1 MTNIIY
7 DIYKTLYKT
16 YGPQHWWPAK
26 TKLEIIIGAILT
38 QNTSWHNVEKAITN
52 LKKYKLISVDK
63 LHKIKIEVLQKVIRP
78 AGFYKQKSQTLKN
91 LISFLMKEYNG
102 KITTFLKEKQN
113 ILREKLLAIKGI
125 GKETADS
132 IILYAANKPLFVV
145 DKYTRRI
152 FSRHSIIK
160 NENIEY
166 DKLQNLITKNLPKK
180 VKIYNEFHAL
190 LVKVGKS
197 LCKRVPH
204 CEQCPLKKYLLES
217 QDNEG

>member
-1 MTNIIY
+1 MRNIIY

-16 YGPQHWWPAK
+16 FGPQHWWPAK

-52 LKKYKLISVDK
+52 LKKYKLIRVDK
-63 LHKIKIEVLQKVIRP
+63 LHKTKIETLQKIIRP

-152 FSRHSIIK
+152 FSRHNIIE

-180 VKIYNEFHAL
+180 
-190 LVKVGKS
+190 
-197 LCKRVPH
+197 
-204 CEQCPLKKYLLES
+204 
-217 QDNEG
+217 